1 MAAYQFPEKNKF
13 AVTTLLSPNFDIE
26 PFWDALHVD
35 LNAVRGTTQHQEIRY
50 ALGLTDDELPAPTQ
64 EPVKIIYSGHLG
76 CGKTT
81 ELREFHRKINQ
92 PAAYFSV
99 FIDFEKSTQRLMQF
113 EPEDFFVLLI
123 SNLIAHLETTGVAFD
138 RSKFDAI
145 ACAWLDGSEVREEL
159 WNAYDFEQSGN
170 FWEHFTSKSKISD
183 LLASGNR
190 SVRTIRRV
198 IREKADNLMNLLNKA
213 FDDVR
218 AAVLKAG
225 RGRDLL
231 FIVDNSEKMERDKY
245 FDLFIKNAFLLRG
258 LAVKMIC
265 TVPID
270 TLYDIYYSRQ
280 RNYYKQEVLPM
291 IRVGPA
297 SIPALKQLITKRIDE
312 ITFFESGVLE
322 RLVEWSGG
330 CPRQLFRLVEQ
341 AIIKTLGERVNM
353 AAADAAA
360 ARLGQELWEVLTKK
374 HIEVLRSGTY
384 QTGEKEETD
393 MLYGLQLLK
402 YNGDIVPNPLL
413 APYLHR

>member
-1 MAAYQFPEKNKF
+1 MTTFQFPEKNKF
-13 AVTTLLSPNFDIE
+13 AVTTLMSPNFDIE

-35 LNAVRGTTQHQEIRY
+35 LSEVRAKAQHQKMRFS
-50 ALGLTDDELPAPTQ
+50 LGLDGNELHSPTQ
-64 EPVKIIYSGHLG
+64 EAVKIIYSGHLG
-76 CGKTT
+76 SGKTT
-81 ELREFHRKINQ
+81 ELRQFHRDIHR
-92 PAAYFSV
+92 PSAYFSI
-99 FIDFEKSTQRLMQF
+99 FIDFEKSTHRLTQF

-123 SNLIAHLETTGVAFD
+123 SNLIASLETEQVPFD
-138 RSKFDAI
+138 RTKFDAI
-145 ACAWLDGSEVREEL
+145 AQAWLNETEVREEL
-159 WNAYDFEQSGN
+159 WNAYGYQHSADFWQS
-170 FWEHFTSKSKISD
+170 FRSKISD
-183 LLASGNR
+183 LLSSGNR

-198 IREKADNLMNLLNKA
+198 IREKAHDLMGLLNGA

-218 AAVLKAG
+218 TAVRAAG

-231 FIVDNSEKMERDKY
+231 FIVDNSEKMDRDKY
-245 FDLFIKNAFLLRG
+245 TDLFIKNAALLRG

-280 RNYYKQEVLPM
+280 RNYYQQEILPM
-291 IRVGPA
+291 IRVNEATKPF
-297 SIPALKQLITKRIDE
+297 LKQLITKRIDE
-312 ITFFESGVLE
+312 ATFFEPGVLE

-330 CPRQLFRLVEQ
+330 CPRQLFRLVGQ
-341 AIIKTLGERVNM
+341 AIVETLGARITLP
-353 AAADAAA
+353 AAEAAA

-374 HIEVLRSGTY
+374 HIEVLRSGHY

-413 APYLHR
+413 APFLNA